1 MPKIV
6 IKWTETS
13 KSLIDSFV
21 KTVSSFFYPNIP
33 TDFEDEWR
41 SFIEDEYKTMR
52 TEEQEVVIKTYV
64 KNAEI
69 EFSNLN
75 VLLINGYKT
84 WEQFFDVVST
94 KSREELSII
103 LTKDDDCV
111 DGIDNYFN
119 AVKKEYILMPL
130 GEHEKY
136 DFTPENRDLYIKNNL
151 KLVVSCAKRYRGLGV
166 PFEDLIQAG
175 NIGLIE
181 AFNRFNPDK
190 VKLRTEIIDIINKSA
205 HVIFTKEDAI
215 RVIKQKVT
223 YAKGNVDIISKVP
236 EEGFSSKQEFIDWC
250 NDTIKGASFASVAFK
265 WIRGSIMNEITRGRQ
280 VNIPYSELSGNGY
293 TKLLSLDT
301 NPTRNNDDNA
311 ETIMQWADDKFI
323 SDETPDIEK
332 NEVNLNVSYEID
344 NMLDMLSTDER
355 RIIKERF
362 GIGIPQ
368 AMTVSQ
374 IAKQEN
380 ISINNT
386 KKLINSIIEKIK
398 DNTAPETMKKI
409 SEWL

>member
-21 KTVSSFFYPNIP
+21 KTVSSFFYPNMP
-33 TDFEDEWR
+33 AQFEDSWR

-52 TEEQEVVIKTYV
+52 TEEQEVVVKTYV

-84 WEQFFDVVST
+84 WGQFFDKVSK
-94 KSREELSII
+94 KSREELSVT
-103 LTKDDDCV
+103 LTKDDDCI

-119 AVKKEYILMPL
+119 AVKREYILMPL

-136 DFTPENRDLYIKNNL
+136 DFVPENRDLYIKNNL

-190 VKLRTEIIDIINKSA
+190 VKLRSEIIDIINKSS

-223 YAKGNVDIISKVP
+223 YTKGNVDIISKVP
-236 EEGFSSKQEFIDWC
+236 EDGFSSKQEFIDWC

-280 VNIPYSELSGNGY
+280 VNIPYSELAGNGY

-301 NPTRNNDDNA
+301 NPTRDNDDNA
-311 ETIMQWADDKFI
+311 ETILQWSDDKFV
-323 SDETPDIEK
+323 SDETPNIEK
-332 NEVNLNVSYEID
+332 TEVNLDVTYEID
-344 NMLDMLSTDER
+344 NLLDILTSDER

-362 GIGIPQ
+362 GIGIPC

-380 ISINNT
+380 LSVNNA
-386 KKLINSIIEKIK
+386 KKLINSIIEKIR
-398 DNTAPETMKKI
+398 NNASSEVSRRI
-409 SEWL
+409 AEWL